1 MTTAQELLDAGV
13 DPKNIPTLT
22 AELNKPEFGG
32 LADTEFMVEAGR
44 FGNTDAN
51 LQLGLNWWWDTQGKD
66 VQIFDTG
73 EAFDSKE
80 KWLTKGRAYPLGD
93 YQADNT
99 GDDWAQDVID
109 DRTGDTYKDGK
120 DWFDHQKSLG
130 NLRPEVVEKG
140 FEKWKEDMR
149 KVGKDKV
156 LVMYAQSINPLDPET
171 WSHELSHIGQFILR
185 ESGINLDKIYGT
197 TLEGKQRIRDIMM
210 SSPGPEV
217 YDIYGDRIYEKGKA
231 YEENVE
237 WTQQNERDDQ
247 GNWIPYTEEEI
258 RAMARDATLE
268 NQLANQLLESQG
280 GLPKP
285 IGDLSQ
291 YEEQHMP
298 GFWQSMTNKAKGW
311 FK

>member
-13 DPKNIPTLT
+13 NPNNIPTLT
-22 AELNKPEFGG
+22 QELNKPEFGG

-51 LQLGLNWWWDTQGKD
+51 LQLGLNWWWDTKGKD

-73 EAFDSKE
+73 ESFDSKE

-109 DRTGDTYKDGK
+109 DRTGDPYKDGK

-171 WSHELSHIGQFILR
+171 WRHELSHIGQFILR

-197 TLEGKQRIRDIMM
+197 TLEGKQRLRDIMM
-210 SSPGPEV
+210 SSPGKEV

-237 WTQQNERDDQ
+237 WTQQKERDDE
-247 GNWIPYTEEEI
+247 GNWIPYTEKEI

-268 NQLANQLLESQG
+268 NQFANQLLESQG

-298 GFWQSMTNKAKGW
+298 GFWQSMINKAKGW
-311 FK
+311 FE